1 MEQTFEIFLY
11 HTKHVSKHLQA
22 INDISIILNNFLITF
37 QGRGKE
43 GGKTTMENSTNF
55 INILIKPYAK
65 ITRRYMFEITQNL
78 FLWHPLYYIIYSHR
92 DNILAYYWVHW
103 QLIPNII
110 IPRLWSRLYKLYKI
124 VFYIYCYNN
133 SSLVHPGSGEGKS
146 MWIWPGFSYRQP
158 W

>member
-1 MEQTFEIFLY
+1 MTPLNHPCTQDISLRYTISINISLEQTFEIFLY

-78 FLWHPLYYIIYSHR
+78 FL
-92 DNILAYYWVHW
+92 
-103 QLIPNII
+103 
-110 IPRLWSRLYKLYKI
+110 
-124 VFYIYCYNN
+124 
-133 SSLVHPGSGEGKS
+133 
-146 MWIWPGFSYRQP
+146 
-158 W
+158 